1 MSEVTSVAARALLEA
16 ERDALQAELA
26 ELGGMDYDANFADTS
41 QVTAERGEVEALAN
55 SLKETL
61 AEVEHALAKFEA
73 GTYGRCED
81 CGEPIATAR
90 LLAYPTALRCIAC
103 QQLYEQRHTGPAATA
118 R

>member
-1 MSEVTSVAARALLEA
+1 MPSEA
-16 ERDALQAELA
+16 EVADLRAALDEERAQLRHQLA
-26 ELGGMDYDANFADTS
+26 DLGFGDDGGLAYDQNFADSS

-81 CGEPIATAR
+81 CGEPIAPAR
-90 LLAYPTALRCIAC
+90 LEAKPGARFCINCAS
-103 QQLYEQRHTGPAATA
+103 R

>member
-1 MSEVTSVAARALLEA
+1 MPSEAGLADVRAALDEERAQL
-16 ERDALQAELA
+16 RHQLA
-26 ELGGMDYDANFADTS
+26 DLGFGDDGGLAYDQNFADSS

-81 CGEPIATAR
+81 CGEPIAPAR
-90 LLAYPTALRCIAC
+90 LEAKPGARFCINCAS
-103 QQLYEQRHTGPAATA
+103 R